1 MGISSFMIPSR
12 IATKMSMRMQLI
24 LPCGM
29 STELPAQPLFDLLQQ
44 ILRGTAV
51 GGGEAAGGEPG

>member
-1 MGISSFMIPSR
+1 MIPSR

-51 GGGEAAGGEPG
+51 GDGEAADGEPG